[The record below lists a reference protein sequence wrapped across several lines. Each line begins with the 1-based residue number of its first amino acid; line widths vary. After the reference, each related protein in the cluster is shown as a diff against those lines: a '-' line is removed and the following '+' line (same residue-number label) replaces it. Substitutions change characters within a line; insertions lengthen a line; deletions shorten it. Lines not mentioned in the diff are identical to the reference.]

1 MSRHRILLV
10 TVIFLTIIVAL
21 CQRGD
26 LTQPYMSL
34 SLSYIYVTIV
44 HILEQRTA
52 IHLYSHLLFG
62 ASVGA
67 LMQAVWNPYVR
78 TDHRFLRQDELST

>member
-1 MSRHRILLV
+1 
-10 TVIFLTIIVAL
+10 
-21 CQRGD
+21 
-26 LTQPYMSL
+26 MSL

-44 HILEQRTA
+44 HILDGSRPGTA